1 MADTD
6 TGDAVDSGIATT
18 ETEPELGTLAG
29 IVTDGVIGAVGG
41 FVGTALMT
49 VVLLVAAS
57 LGGFELSSFATTA
70 ELIGAE
76 AVFGADLLVPV
87 GYVIFLGGGMTT
99 WPLLFAS
106 MGEYLPGRKYAHKGL
121 FYGFVLWTGFV
132 LAFYAGYSG
141 TALAVYIVATLLAHV
156 GYGFALGAIFDYL
169 GGREETLV

>member
-1 MADTD
+1 MAEGDTAD
-6 TGDAVDSGIATT
+6 PVDSGIATT

-29 IVTDGVIGAVGG
+29 IVTDGIIGAVGG
-41 FVGTALMT
+41 FAGTALMT
-49 VVLLVAAS
+49 VVFLVAS
-57 LGGFELSSFATTA
+57 TLGGFDLASFATTA
-70 ELIGAE
+70 ELVGAE
-76 AVFGADLLVPV
+76 AVFGADLLVPI

-106 MGEYLPGRKYAHKGL
+106 MGEYLPGRKYAHKGI

-141 TALAVYIVATLLAHV
+141 FALGVYLVATLLGHV